1 MSWLERVSRPKPH
14 PTHQYTTIVLHRN
27 DSDDPIIHNLQGLWV
42 DEALLGVLE
51 PLVQEYYDE
60 ELDTTCEILW
70 QDGENQWGQE
80 VNLVLHINLS

>member
-14 PTHQYTTIVLHRN
+14 SSHTSTTLVFHRN

-51 PLVQEYYDE
+51 ALVQEYYDE
-60 ELDTTCEILW
+60 YFDHTCEVLW
-70 QDGENQWGQE
+70 QNGSEQWGQE
-80 VNLVLHINLS
+80 INLVLGLPRA